1 MQKNFA
7 LLGITI
13 LLAAQNV
20 LAVDVHNLVGDDL
33 KTSSDYLSYTS
44 LALEELE
51 PIDFVSSDTLNL
63 RESTVR
69 AHFVNQNRS
78 ALRLATI
85 SETQLR
91 ERGASRTYPEML
103 RGLPSLYATSESGSY
118 GDAKLN
124 IRGFGQENISVL
136 LNGIP
141 ISGLVSGGM
150 YWNNWMGLADATWA
164 VQVQKGVG
172 ASMLSDGSVGGS
184 VNIITESP
192 SDEFSVEIGS
202 YAAVYGNDIPSQ
214 DRYGSAKSRP
224 SIGAGPFKGYFKISS
239 GSLPHGWSLNLMA
252 SYVGGP
258 GPVESTS
265 VSSYAYMFNL
275 AKSFGSQHRLIFT
288 SLGSPERHEQ
298 RSSRLSAA
306 ETEKYGRGYS
316 KNWGYRDGKPFN
328 LSKNNYFKPYFTL
341 QHIWNAER
349 LSMKNSVYFAI
360 GGGGGRWSETKGKG
374 ISSFVTADGHI
385 DWDAA
390 IAANR
395 NADGSANNILSE
407 YMAGHTQAGAIASA
421 EYILGRGWKI
431 GAGVNAQLYRTWER
445 ERITDLLG
453 ADWWFEDYEHKSLAG
468 LSGRD
473 AVKKVG
479 DYVRT
484 ENGKRIWHGTVYAT
498 VSYESSRW
506 NVDLGASVF
515 GSSNQR
521 WDKYNYVGDAVDS
534 DIARGVGASLKGG
547 VLFRAGRGHSL
558 YLNGGWYS
566 RLPYSN
572 VWFASGNNEITRGV
586 KNERNLL
593 GEMGWRFVWG
603 SGNMELG
610 TYAALWKNRSLMSGK
625 YRQLDADE
633 SRYMVTGLDALHC
646 GIEASLFQRVG
657 KWLEFNAFASLGDW
671 RWKNDV
677 RAVIYDDYSGV
688 EVGRVDVYCDG
699 LPVADAPQ
707 TQLGASLKFVFPLG
721 FALGAAWQFND
732 RMYADFD
739 PLTRTDENDRQRSYR
754 IPGYHLLGTDISWG
768 QDFRLPGAARSRSL
782 DALEGN
788 SEHSVRH
795 LSLRLFLRADNLLN
809 TSYIERGKDG
819 SNHDLETFRGYWG
832 FGRMFSFG
840 LRIKY

>member
-1 MQKNFA
+1 M
-7 LLGITI
+7 
-13 LLAAQNV
+13 
-20 LAVDVHNLVGDDL
+20 
-33 KTSSDYLSYTS
+33 
-44 LALEELE
+44 
-51 PIDFVSSDTLNL
+51 
-63 RESTVR
+63 
-69 AHFVNQNRS
+69 
-78 ALRLATI
+78 
-85 SETQLR
+85 
-91 ERGASRTYPEML
+91 
-103 RGLPSLYATSESGSY
+103 
-118 GDAKLN
+118 
-124 IRGFGQENISVL
+124 
-136 LNGIP
+136 
-141 ISGLVSGGM
+141 
-150 YWNNWMGLADATWA
+150 
-164 VQVQKGVG
+164 
-172 ASMLSDGSVGGS
+172 
-184 VNIITESP
+184 
-192 SDEFSVEIGS
+192 
-202 YAAVYGNDIPSQ
+202 
-214 DRYGSAKSRP
+214 
-224 SIGAGPFKGYFKISS
+224 
-239 GSLPHGWSLNLMA
+239 
-252 SYVGGP
+252 
-258 GPVESTS
+258 
-265 VSSYAYMFNL
+265 
-275 AKSFGSQHRLIFT
+275 
-288 SLGSPERHEQ
+288 
-298 RSSRLSAA
+298 
-306 ETEKYGRGYS
+306 
-316 KNWGYRDGKPFN
+316 
-328 LSKNNYFKPYFTL
+328 
-341 QHIWNAER
+341 
-349 LSMKNSVYFAI
+349 
-360 GGGGGRWSETKGKG
+360 
-374 ISSFVTADGHI
+374 TADGHI

-484 ENGKRIWHGTVYAT
+484 ENGKRIWHGTVYTT

-547 VLFRAGRGHSL
+547 VLFKAGRGHSL

-671 RWKNDV
+671 RWKNNV

-688 EVGRVDVYCDG
+688 DVGRVDVYCDG

-754 IPGYHLLGTDISWG
+754 IPGYHLLGADISWG

-782 DALEGN
+782 DVLEGN